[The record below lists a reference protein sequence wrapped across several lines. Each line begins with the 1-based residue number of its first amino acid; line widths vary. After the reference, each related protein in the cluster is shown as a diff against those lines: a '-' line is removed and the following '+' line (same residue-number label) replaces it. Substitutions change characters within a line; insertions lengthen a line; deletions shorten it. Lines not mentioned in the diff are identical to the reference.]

1 MKYSSFGGTKLVI
14 AAAMV
19 WSGAASA
26 QSSVTVYGLL
36 DAGMTYTNKSTAEGS
51 RGSAVQ
57 FMSGTAQGDRLGFK
71 GTEEL
76 GGGTKALFAL
86 EMGFQLANGQ
96 LGQGG
101 RAFGRSSYVGL
112 SGAWGELTLGRQY
125 DFIGWF
131 MPAYATGA
139 NTPAGL
145 LAWSLPAYAAGG
157 YSLDNRVWGDW
168 VDNALKYVSP
178 TVGGFSVGVM
188 HGFGEVAGS
197 TSRNTTT
204 NVIVNYENGPFS
216 AAASYYSQRNAV
228 DDFRKSITAGGAAYN
243 IGVVRVFGLLSDVR
257 IHGGGTAPRA
267 TTADLGATYGL
278 TETLIVGGGYQYQRR
293 GNGLGNANQ
302 FAVSLDRILSKRTDV
317 YVVTA
322 FGHDNGFAA
331 QAVAALGAPSTSSRQ
346 LALRMGIRHKF

>member
-145 LAWSLPAYAAGG
+145 LAWSLPTYAAGG
-157 YSLDNRVWGDW
+157 YSLDNRIRHRGCIRSCDARPLTARAW
-168 VDNALKYVSP
+168 VSRAR
-178 TVGGFSVGVM
+178 TGGRC
-188 HGFGEVAGS
+188 HG
-197 TSRNTTT
+197 
-204 NVIVNYENGPFS
+204 PPP
-216 AAASYYSQRNAV
+216 AV
-228 DDFRKSITAGGAAYN
+228 CG
-243 IGVVRVFGLLSDVR
+243 
-257 IHGGGTAPRA
+257 RA
-267 TTADLGATYGL
+267 TS
-278 TETLIVGGGYQYQRR
+278 GGWRSVRR
-293 GNGLGNANQ
+293 
-302 FAVSLDRILSKRTDV
+302 
-317 YVVTA
+317 
-322 FGHDNGFAA
+322 
-331 QAVAALGAPSTSSRQ
+331 
-346 LALRMGIRHKF
+346 